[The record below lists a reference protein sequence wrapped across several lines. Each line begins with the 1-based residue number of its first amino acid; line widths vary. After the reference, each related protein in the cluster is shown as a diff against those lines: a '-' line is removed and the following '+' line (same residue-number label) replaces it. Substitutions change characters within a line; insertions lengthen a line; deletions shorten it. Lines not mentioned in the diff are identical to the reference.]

1 MTSHEHTVVVDRP
14 LATVYDQW
22 TQFESYPRFM
32 DDVESVRQID
42 DTTTHWRVSVG
53 GVSREYDAT
62 ITEQHPG
69 EVIAWQSV
77 TGPEQGGRVSFA
89 SLDPDH
95 TRVTLRM
102 DLEPHGVAERVGDAL
117 GIVSS
122 AVSSSLEKFKE
133 FIEERGTAE
142 GGWHGTVEE
151 GDGITSVDL
160 TDSTLRADETVDT
173 ADRPV
178 ARMEDEGGSL
188 DPRHDGPGAPGGL
201 R

>member
-14 LATVYDQW
+14 LTTVYDQW

-53 GVSREYDAT
+53 GVAREYDAT

-77 TGPEQGGRVSFA
+77 SGPEQGGRVSFA
-89 SLDPDH
+89 RIDPDH

-102 DLEPHGVAERVGDAL
+102 DFEPHGVAERVGDAL
-117 GIVSS
+117 GMVSS
-122 AVSSSLEKFKE
+122 AVNGSLERFKD

-142 GGWHGTVEE
+142 GGWHGIVEE
-151 GDGITSVDL
+151 GARIKSVDL
-160 TDSTLRADETVDT
+160 TDSRLRADEAVGV
-173 ADRPV
+173 ADSPV
-178 ARMEDEGGSL
+178 SRMENEGGVP
-188 DPRHDGPGAPGGL
+188 DPRRDSPGAPGGL
-201 R
+201 G